1 MTVHLILNGE
11 LVADIRA
18 ASKFQRSIEII
29 QLAEKCVLI
38 SKSPNLQRI
47 NNLAI
52 LLKKDYCDGMNH
64 ICI

>member
-52 LLKKDYCDGMNH
+52 LLKKYYCDGMNH